1 MQKTLNPGGLKL
13 KIGVFLLPA
22 LLFLA
27 DRGIKNYVEHSLPLE
42 GAFWIPR
49 FLGIE
54 LFRNPGLAFGIPLQP
69 ALIIALSLL
78 AFVLAITSV
87 RSHKKTV
94 SIIFALELVLLGGS
108 SNFYDRVANGY
119 VIDYLRIGPISVINL
134 ADIMVLTGITL
145 LVIHQ
150 KNAKNGQ
157 NTHFD

>member
-1 MQKTLNPGGLKL
+1 M
-13 KIGVFLLPA
+13 
-22 LLFLA
+22 
-27 DRGIKNYVEHSLPLE
+27 
-42 GAFWIPR
+42 
-49 FLGIE
+49 
-54 LFRNPGLAFGIPLQP
+54 
-69 ALIIALSLL
+69 
-78 AFVLAITSV
+78 
-87 RSHKKTV
+87 
-94 SIIFALELVLLGGS
+94 GGS